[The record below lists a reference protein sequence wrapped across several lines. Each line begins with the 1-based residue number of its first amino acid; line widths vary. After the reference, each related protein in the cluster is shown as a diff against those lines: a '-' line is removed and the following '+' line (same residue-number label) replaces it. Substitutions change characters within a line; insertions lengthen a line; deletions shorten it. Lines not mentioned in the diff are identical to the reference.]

1 MERRKAIAV
10 AAAITMSLTSGVLA
24 AGANF
29 GAFGF
34 GGAAV
39 AARQNTVAVPAP
51 TSATPRAVV
60 NTSLPERER
69 DNSARLTEPIA
80 NRPALTRGEQNG

>member
-24 AGANF
+24 FGANF

-34 GGAAV
+34 GGGTGALAAKQNSVV
-39 AARQNTVAVPAP
+39 AAASANS
-51 TSATPRAVV
+51 SATAKATYTEHERGEGAGSDHLASDA
-60 NTSLPERER
+60 TS
-69 DNSARLTEPIA
+69 
-80 NRPALTRGEQNG
+80 TRGNENG

>member
-24 AGANF
+24 VGANF

-39 AARQNTVAVPAP
+39 AARQNTVVAPAP
-51 TSATPRAVV
+51 GSVSPR
-60 NTSLPERER
+60 P
-69 DNSARLTEPIA
+69 
-80 NRPALTRGEQNG
+80 